1 MPKFTP
7 TRRGNSCVIC
17 QSFTG
22 KCREHQDGEIFL
34 CMSFADARL
43 GEVQNGYKCI
53 KPANGGNWAT
63 FKLDNT
69 EEWSEEL
76 RQEWQQK
83 NQQRQQQ
90 KTKDDEQRQQRSL
103 SALDRDKAYRQLLGE
118 LVLHPDDKADLV
130 RRGFSHAQIE
140 LSGFRSIERY
150 QQLQGCYSD
159 LLPGVN
165 RNNRLI
171 IRDEGYLCPIRNAE
185 GLIVACQVRLRTL
198 PNTESS
204 RYRWLSGHGQVLHLF
219 PDGCKP
225 DGELPLAVHLPEKL
239 GKLAIGICEGTGAK
253 PFLAAQK
260 LGIPFVGAAGGQHAG
275 SEVILKSTLQQIEKT
290 LWQVAQETGLNSTN
304 NQQLQC
310 LANKEKL
317 ATTETYHEVLSTT
330 GIKPENSVTEKQL
343 SCSISSN
350 FQWLRKRLL
359 ESLQTNLNSIDSSG
373 KLSKI
378 LNWESAEYQSHY
390 RIELILTPDAG
401 SLINKQVMSRWQQVT
416 TLLEKWG
423 YQVKF
428 AWWGQVDK
436 SQPDIDELEN
446 FSIIEYISPHEFFKK
461 GDESSWVEP
470 LKKLETESK
479 PSVNP
484 IERSKALCQP
494 SMGFNPYRNYKK
506 ISCQNGEDQVIRV
519 LSTSQ
524 TYEKLNG
531 SSNLSVTLSSQ
542 GNSKDVILTSST
554 IQEYVASIS
563 PDQLLVVDETEAARR
578 LGISDN
584 TPEWKRKAHA
594 NWRKNRQ
601 FTSAIKSCDQWCQW
615 TKPST
620 NTMFFGRAGLGRGK
634 TTLLKKWVAEWK
646 KAGNGF
652 LCLGYRNTLLLQ
664 LCEQLGAYHLHDKE
678 ASLMR
683 ADGTAG
689 IALCVDSLWRFSPED
704 FDDKIIILDEVQSVI
719 KHILHS
725 STVRNRDK
733 ILDLFHEA
741 IKRSKQVICLDGLM
755 ADWCVDYLHTI
766 CPEKQIIKAEN
777 TYQGK
782 KPVINHLLGTIV
794 EGEENG
800 KIKVNDRS
808 PWFKYLMENSSVPV
822 VCSDSQA
829 LIEALDNIFS
839 ERGLKVL
846 RIDSKTVPESYVKEC
861 LKDCNTYIEEHKPDV
876 LLYTP
881 SAESGV
887 DVSIPDYFTE
897 HFAFFFGVLDV
908 DSMLQM
914 LGRIRDDI
922 TKYVW
927 CKSFVSTDEKQL
939 SKSPF
944 ADTIQK
950 SLNQLL
956 LSDVSTSISSPETW
970 NQEIV
975 EHLTKIIAE
984 SNNVDTRLST
994 LIQSIQNFEKS
1005 NLRECLK
1012 EALLESGYT
1021 VKDCTLES
1029 SNHGGKAKEE
1039 TEAVKRQNANDIFKA
1054 EKIPF
1059 ELLKELGFDSKWE
1072 DRCKVMQARLR
1083 ERLPGIE
1090 ETDTWNEDFVY
1101 LTKYGDRDFI
1111 SHQEMFWLFN
1121 NPEIAKQQSQKHFH
1135 RMAKRLKTF
1144 IGNYKSRWAKIHAL
1158 HQIGLPEFLDS
1169 ADEWINDSPG
1179 LTALTQK
1186 AREHSIV
1193 LGYQGKQSNI
1203 QFLSKLLALIGLKL
1217 KSRKIGEKIRCYHI
1231 DRDVLN
1237 DPVRLQVLACIER
1250 KFTETPTENLTQ
1262 SDWENAKN
1270 EAHGI
1275 LRAEGTQTQS
1285 EQDVQAQTVAPQFV
1299 YRNEG
1304 ATVCQNL
1311 EEKSQKNGGVLEAV
1325 VQESE
1330 LEQLVEALP
1339 FVETADEFAAVIE
1352 GSPTEVVEDAIALSG
1367 NQPRRRQ
1374 LEQWHQALKT
1384 SERPPLAHYTPGDE
1398 VWAYFPQS
1406 QDGWLKG
1413 KVEWV
1418 RGKTIRVVSGFF
1430 GIFIGRED
1438 AIAPGDWIMSS

>member
-1 MPKFTP
+1 
-7 TRRGNSCVIC
+7 
-17 QSFTG
+17 
-22 KCREHQDGEIFL
+22 
-34 CMSFADARL
+34 
-43 GEVQNGYKCI
+43 
-53 KPANGGNWAT
+53 
-63 FKLDNT
+63 
-69 EEWSEEL
+69 
-76 RQEWQQK
+76 
-83 NQQRQQQ
+83 
-90 KTKDDEQRQQRSL
+90 
-103 SALDRDKAYRQLLGE
+103 
-118 LVLHPDDKADLV
+118 
-130 RRGFSHAQIE
+130 
-140 LSGFRSIERY
+140 
-150 QQLQGCYSD
+150 
-159 LLPGVN
+159 
-165 RNNRLI
+165 
-171 IRDEGYLCPIRNAE
+171 
-185 GLIVACQVRLRTL
+185 
-198 PNTESS
+198 
-204 RYRWLSGHGQVLHLF
+204 VLHLF

-436 SQPDIDELEN
+436 SQPDIDELDD
-446 FSIIEYISPHEFFKK
+446 FSVIRYISPDEFF
-461 GDESSWVEP
+461 GMGEAPTTNQGFSS
-470 LKKLETESK
+470 
-479 PSVNP
+479 
-484 IERSKALCQP
+484 
-494 SMGFNPYRNYKK
+494 
-506 ISCQNGEDQVIRV
+506 
-519 LSTSQ
+519 
-524 TYEKLNG
+524 
-531 SSNLSVTLSSQ
+531 
-542 GNSKDVILTSST
+542 
-554 IQEYVASIS
+554 
-563 PDQLLVVDETEAARR
+563 
-578 LGISDN
+578 SDDA
-584 TPEWKRKAHA
+584 PEWKRKAHA

-601 FTSAIKSCDQWCQW
+601 FIDAIKSCDQWCQW
-615 TKPST
+615 SKPST
-620 NTMFFGRAGLGRGK
+620 NTIFFGKAGLGRGK
-634 TTLLKKWVAEWK
+634 TTLLKKWVSEWK
-646 KAGNGF
+646 KEGNGF
-652 LCLGYRNTLLLQ
+652 LCLGYRNSLLIQ
-664 LCEQLGAYHLHDKE
+664 LCSGKKDAQGNTKGLGFYHLHDKE

-683 ADGTAG
+683 ADSTAG

-704 FDDKIIILDEVQSVI
+704 FDDKILILDEIQSVI
-719 KHILHS
+719 KHLLHS

-733 ILDLFHEA
+733 ILGLFHEA
-741 IKRSKQVICLDGLM
+741 IKRSQQVICLDGLM
-755 ADWCVDYLHTI
+755 SDWCVDYLNAI

-782 KPVINHLLGTIV
+782 KPVINYLLGTIV
-794 EGEENG
+794 EGEANG

-808 PWFKYLMENSSVPV
+808 PWFKYLMENSAVPV

-846 RIDSKTVPESYVKEC
+846 RIDSKTVPEAYVKEF
-861 LKDCNTYIEEHKPDV
+861 LEDCNTYIESHRPDV

-887 DVSIPDYFTE
+887 DVSIPDCFTE

-927 CKSFVSTDEKQL
+927 CKNFVSADEKQH

-944 ADTIQK
+944 ANAIQK
-950 SLNQLL
+950 GSNQLL
-956 LSDVSTSISSPETW
+956 LSDITTSISSPEAWT
-970 NQEIV
+970 QEIV
-975 EHLTKIIAE
+975 EHLTKIVAE
-984 SNNVDTRLST
+984 SNNVNTRLST

-1021 VKDCTLES
+1021 LKECILES
-1029 SNHGGKAKEE
+1029 SDHGKKAKEE
-1039 TEAVKRQNANDIFKA
+1039 TEAVKRRNAADIFNA
-1054 EKIPF
+1054 EKIAL
-1059 ELLKELGFDSKWE
+1059 ELENDLGFDAGWK
-1072 DRCKVMQARLR
+1072 DRCEVMQARLR

-1090 ETDTWNEDFVY
+1090 ETDTWTEDFVY

-1111 SHQEMFWLFN
+1111 SRQEMFWLFN

-1135 RMAKRLKTF
+1135 WMARRMSTF

-1169 ADEWINDSPG
+1169 ADEWSNESPE
-1179 LTALTQK
+1179 LIELCKKAKAHKTAL
-1186 AREHSIV
+1186 
-1193 LGYQGKQSNI
+1193 GCQGRLSHT
-1203 QFLSKLLALIGLKL
+1203 QFLGKLLALIGLKL
-1217 KSRKIGEKIRCYHI
+1217 KSRKIGTSTRCYHI
-1231 DRDVLN
+1231 DRGVIN
-1237 DPVRLQVLACIER
+1237 DPIRAQVLACIER
-1250 KFTETPTENLTQ
+1250 KFTETPAEKLTQ
-1262 SDWENAKN
+1262 IDWENAKN
-1270 EAHGI
+1270 EAYGI
-1275 LRAEGTQTQS
+1275 LPSDTPQTYA
-1285 EQDVQAQTVAPQFV
+1285 EQDSQPQTPDLIFV
-1299 YRNEG
+1299 YTNQGSGVSR
-1304 ATVCQNL
+1304 NL
-1311 EEKSQKNGGVLEAV
+1311 EKKASEI
-1325 VQESE
+1325 QEDLTSSNVTTTTPLGSE

-1339 FVETADEFAAVIE
+1339 FVQSLEDFAAVVE
-1352 GSPTEVVEDAIALSG
+1352 DSSLQTVEDAIALSG
-1367 NQPRRRQ
+1367 DQPRRKQ
-1374 LEQWHQALKT
+1374 LQAWYESLKQA
-1384 SERPPLAHYTPGDE
+1384 SERPSLASYTPGDE

-1406 QDGWLKG
+1406 RDGWLKG
-1413 KVEWV
+1413 VIEWV

-1430 GIFIGRED
+1430 GIFIERED
-1438 AIAPGDWIMSS
+1438 AIAPGDWVMSG